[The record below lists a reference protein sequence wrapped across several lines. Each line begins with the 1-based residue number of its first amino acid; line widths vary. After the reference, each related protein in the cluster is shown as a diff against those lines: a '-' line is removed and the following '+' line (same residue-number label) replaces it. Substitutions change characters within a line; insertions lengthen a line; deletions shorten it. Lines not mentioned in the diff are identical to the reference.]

1 MFLRLVLGNGGSS
14 HHIEPAL
21 YLQQITRWRGRDA
34 GMSHGQAATQD
45 NVSFCIPADQVTD
58 TVRALHCEL
67 GLENVP

>member
-1 MFLRLVLGNGGSS
+1 
-14 HHIEPAL
+14 
-21 YLQQITRWRGRDA
+21 
-34 GMSHGQAATQD
+34 MSHGQAATQD